1 MATLS
6 TGIVENVYCR
16 VCRLTDLTLEKT
28 LNTRILGAG
37 ALAIAALIAAGCG
50 GAADTKDATAATGSG
65 TGAKLALVAYSTPQ
79 VVYDELTPKF
89 AATPAGRGTAFTAS
103 YGASGDQSRAVDSGL
118 PADVVAFSLAPD
130 ITRLVKD
137 GLVAPD
143 WTSEPHNGIVTD
155 SVTTFVVRKGNP
167 KHIRTW
173 ADLLKPGVQVLT
185 PNPFTSGGARWN
197 IMAAYGAQLKLGR
210 TPAQALAYLREL
222 FTKHV
227 PVQDKSARDAL
238 QTFTGGKGDV
248 LLSYE
253 NEAITAR
260 QKGEKV
266 DYHTPD
272 QTILIEN
279 PVAVTKNA
287 KPQARAFLRYLWTP
301 AAQAV
306 FAKHGYRP
314 VVAAVARRFS
324 SRFAEPKTL
333 FTIDDLGGWD
343 KVMTDFFD
351 PANGAVAKIEQ
362 DAGVSTAK

>member
-1 MATLS
+1 MKAGMLS
-6 TGIVENVYCR
+6 AAVV
-16 VCRLTDLTLEKT
+16 
-28 LNTRILGAG
+28 
-37 ALAIAALIAAGCG
+37 ALVALVAAGCG
-50 GAADTKDATAATGSG
+50 GASDTKDATASTGG
-65 TGAKLALVAYSTPQ
+65 GGAKLALVAYSTPQ

-89 AATPAGRGTAFTAS
+89 AATPAGKGVSFTSS

-118 PADVVAFSLAPD
+118 PADIVAFSLAPD

-137 GLVAPD
+137 GIVDAG
-143 WTSEPHNGIVTD
+143 WTSEPHRGIVTD

-167 KHIRTW
+167 KHIRAW

-210 TPAQALAYLREL
+210 TPAQALDYLREL

-253 NEAITAR
+253 NEAITAQ

-266 DYHTPD
+266 DYVTPD

-279 PVAVTKNA
+279 PVAVTKTA
-287 KPQARAFLRYLWTP
+287 KPQAKAFLSYLWTP

-314 VVAAVARRFS
+314 VVPSVAA
-324 SRFAEPKTL
+324 RFASQFPKPRNL

-343 KVMTDFFD
+343 KVMTAFFD
-351 PANGAVAKIEQ
+351 PEKGSVAKIEQ

>member
-1 MATLS
+1 MNA
-6 TGIVENVYCR
+6 
-16 VCRLTDLTLEKT
+16 
-28 LNTRILGAG
+28 RILGSI
-37 ALAIAALIAAGCG
+37 ALAIAALVATGCG

-65 TGAKLALVAYSTPQ
+65 GGAKLALVAYSTPQ

-89 AATPAGRGTAFTAS
+89 AATPAGKGASFTAS

-118 PADVVAFSLAPD
+118 PADIVAFSLAPD
-130 ITRLVKD
+130 IARLVKD
-137 GLVAPD
+137 GLVASD
-143 WTSEPHNGIVTD
+143 WTSEPHKGIVTD
-155 SVTTFVVRKGNP
+155 SVTSFVVRKGNP
-167 KHIRTW
+167 KHIHTW

-185 PNPFTSGGARWN
+185 PNPVTSGGARRN

-222 FTKHV
+222 FAKHV

-253 NEAITAR
+253 NEAITAE

-266 DYHTPD
+266 DYVTPD

-279 PVAVTKNA
+279 PVAVTKKA
-287 KPQARAFLRYLWTP
+287 KPQAKAFLDYLWTP

-314 VVAAVARRFS
+314 VVASVAKQFA
-324 SRFAEPKTL
+324 SRFPTPKTL

-343 KVMTDFFD
+343 KVMADFFD
-351 PANGAVAKIEQ
+351 PAKGSVAKIEQ
-362 DAGVSTAK
+362 DAGVSTAS

>member
-1 MATLS
+1 MKARMLS
-6 TGIVENVYCR
+6 AAAV
-16 VCRLTDLTLEKT
+16 
-28 LNTRILGAG
+28 
-37 ALAIAALIAAGCG
+37 ALVALVAAGCG
-50 GAADTKDATAATGSG
+50 GASDTKGGSSSSG
-65 TGAKLALVAYSTPQ
+65 GGEKLSLVAYSTPQ
-79 VVYDELTPKF
+79 VVYDELQPKF
-89 AATPAGRGTAFTAS
+89 AATGAGEGTSFSSS
-103 YGASGDQSRAVDSGL
+103 YGASGDQSRAVESGL

-130 ITRLVKD
+130 ITRLVKAN
-137 GLVAPD
+137 LVSSD
-143 WTSEPHNGIVTD
+143 WTSEPHKGMVTD

-167 KHIRTW
+167 KNIHTW

-197 IMAAYGAQLKLGR
+197 IMAAYGAQLKQGK
-210 TPAQALAYLREL
+210 TPDQALAYLKEL

-253 NEAITAR
+253 NEAITAQ

-266 DYHTPD
+266 DYVTPD

-279 PVAVTKNA
+279 PVAVTTKA
-287 KPQARAFLRYLWTP
+287 KPEAKKFLDYLWSP
-301 AAQAV
+301 AAQTI

-314 VVAAVARRFS
+314 VVPSVAKKFTS
-324 SRFAEPKTL
+324 QFPKPKTL

-351 PANGAVAKIEQ
+351 PENGSVAKIEEA
-362 DAGVSTAK
+362 AGVSTAS

>member
-1 MATLS
+1 MKARMLS
-6 TGIVENVYCR
+6 
-16 VCRLTDLTLEKT
+16 
-28 LNTRILGAG
+28 A
-37 ALAIAALIAAGCG
+37 AAIALVALVAAGCG
-50 GAADTKDATAATGSG
+50 GASDTKGGSSSSG
-65 TGAKLALVAYSTPQ
+65 GGEKLSLVAYSTPQ
-79 VVYDELTPKF
+79 VVYDELQPKF
-89 AATPAGRGTAFTAS
+89 AATGAGEGTSFSSS
-103 YGASGDQSRAVDSGL
+103 YGASGDQSRAVESGL

-130 ITRLVKD
+130 ITRLVKAN
-137 GLVAPD
+137 LVSSD
-143 WTSEPHNGIVTD
+143 WTGEPHKGMVTD

-167 KHIRTW
+167 KNIHTW

-197 IMAAYGAQLKLGR
+197 IMAAYGAQLKQGK
-210 TPAQALAYLREL
+210 TPDQALAYLKEL

-253 NEAITAR
+253 NEAITAQ

-266 DYHTPD
+266 DYVTPD

-279 PVAVTKNA
+279 PVAVTTKA
-287 KPQARAFLRYLWTP
+287 KPEAKKFLDYLWTP
-301 AAQAV
+301 AAQTV

-314 VVAAVARRFS
+314 VVPSVAKKFTS
-324 SRFAEPKTL
+324 QFPKPQTL

-351 PANGAVAKIEQ
+351 PQNGSVAKIE
-362 DAGVSTAK
+362 DAAGVSTAS

>member
-1 MATLS
+1 MKLRMLS
-6 TGIVENVYCR
+6 AAAVAV
-16 VCRLTDLTLEKT
+16 V
-28 LNTRILGAG
+28 
-37 ALAIAALIAAGCG
+37 ALVAAGCG
-50 GAADTKDATAATGSG
+50 GASDTNDATAATGGGGGS
-65 TGAKLALVAYSTPQ
+65 KLALVAYSTPQ
-79 VVYDELTPKF
+79 VAYDELTSKF
-89 AATPAGRGTAFTAS
+89 ASTPAGKGASFTSS

-118 PADVVAFSLAPD
+118 PADIVAFSLAPD

-137 GLVAPD
+137 GLVAAD
-143 WTSEPHNGIVTD
+143 WTSEPHKGIVTD

-167 KHIRTW
+167 KNIHTW

-197 IMAAYGAQLKLGR
+197 VMAAYGAQLKEGK
-210 TPAQALAYLREL
+210 TPAQAFDYLREL

-253 NEAITAR
+253 NEAITAQ

-266 DYHTPD
+266 DYVTPD

-279 PVAVTKNA
+279 PVAVTEKA
-287 KPQARAFLRYLWTP
+287 KPQASAFLQYLWTP
-301 AAQAV
+301 EAQTV
-306 FAKHGYRP
+306 FARHGYRP
-314 VVAAVARRFS
+314 VVSSVAKRFTS
-324 SRFAEPKTL
+324 QFPTPKTL

-343 KVMTDFFD
+343 KVMADFFD
-351 PANGAVAKIEQ
+351 PANGSVAKIEQ
-362 DAGVSTAK
+362 DAGVSTAS

>member
-1 MATLS
+1 LK
-6 TGIVENVYCR
+6 
-16 VCRLTDLTLEKT
+16 L
-28 LNTRILGAG
+28 RILSAAAV
-37 ALAIAALIAAGCG
+37 ALVALVAAGCG
-50 GAADTKDATAATGSG
+50 GAADTKDATAATGGGGGS
-65 TGAKLALVAYSTPQ
+65 KLALVAYSTPQ
-79 VVYDELTPKF
+79 VVYDELGPKF
-89 AATPAGRGTAFTAS
+89 AATPAGKGASFTSS

-118 PADVVAFSLAPD
+118 PADIVAFSLAPD

-143 WTSEPHNGIVTD
+143 WTSEPHKGIVSD

-167 KHIRTW
+167 KNIHTW

-210 TPAQALAYLREL
+210 SPAQALDYLREL

-253 NEAITAR
+253 NEAITAQ

-266 DYHTPD
+266 DYVTPD

-279 PVAVTKNA
+279 PVAVTKSS
-287 KPQARAFLRYLWTP
+287 KPQAKAFLSYLWTP
-301 AAQAV
+301 AAQTV
-306 FAKHGYRP
+306 FAEHGYRP
-314 VVAAVARRFS
+314 VVASVAKRFNS
-324 SRFAEPKTL
+324 QFPQPKTL

-343 KVMTDFFD
+343 TVMADFFD
-351 PANGAVAKIEQ
+351 PAKGSVAKIEQ
-362 DAGVSTAK
+362 DAGVSTAN

>member
-1 MATLS
+1 MEDHLK
-6 TGIVENVYCR
+6 V
-16 VCRLTDLTLEKT
+16 
-28 LNTRILGAG
+28 RILSAAAVAVV
-37 ALAIAALIAAGCG
+37 ALVAAGCG
-50 GAADTKDATAATGSG
+50 GAADTKDATAATGGGGGS
-65 TGAKLALVAYSTPQ
+65 KLALVAYSTPQ
-79 VVYDELTPKF
+79 VAYDELTPKF
-89 AATPAGRGTAFTAS
+89 AATPAGKGASFTSS

-118 PADVVAFSLAPD
+118 PADIVAFSLAPD

-137 GLVAPD
+137 GIVAPN
-143 WTSEPHNGIVTD
+143 WTSEPHKGIVTD
-155 SVTTFVVRKGNP
+155 SVTSFVVRKGNP
-167 KHIRTW
+167 KNIHTW

-197 IMAAYGAQLKLGR
+197 IMAAYGAELKLGK
-210 TPAQALAYLREL
+210 TPAQALAYLKEL

-253 NEAITAR
+253 NEAITAQ

-266 DYHTPD
+266 DYVTPD

-279 PVAVTKNA
+279 PVAVTNKA
-287 KPQARAFLRYLWTP
+287 KPQASAFLKFLWTP
-301 AAQAV
+301 GAQTI

-314 VVAAVARRFS
+314 VVPSVAKK
-324 SRFAEPKTL
+324 FASQFPKPKTL

-351 PANGAVAKIEQ
+351 PTNGSVAKIEQ
-362 DAGVSTAK
+362 DAGVSTAG